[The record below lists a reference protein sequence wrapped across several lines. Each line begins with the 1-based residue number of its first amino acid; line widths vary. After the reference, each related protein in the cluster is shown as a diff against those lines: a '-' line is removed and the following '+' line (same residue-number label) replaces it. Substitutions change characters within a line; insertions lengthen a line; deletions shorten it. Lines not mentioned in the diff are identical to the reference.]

1 MERAWIKAATWAKHI
16 LATHGYL
23 EKILGDHSINADFG
37 LRSKVA
43 QKLRELSAFHLHVC
57 RNPRCK
63 VLGDWAQ

>member
-1 MERAWIKAATWAKHI
+1 M
-16 LATHGYL
+16 ATHEYL
-23 EKILGDHSINADFG
+23 EKILADHSINEDFG

-63 VLGDWAQ
+63 VLEDWAR